1 MHDVMIEVVEKTIA
15 TQIEDIRLD
24 GPAGT
29 GPDVYAMTGDQIGT
43 AVTEGLVSEI
53 PIDDTVQEIYSEAA
67 MDSQIVDG
75 TVYGLPKAVETT
87 VLYYNKD
94 LISEDEL
101 PTTLDE
107 WFDFSKDFTDGE
119 QYGLLALW
127 DQIYYANSVMRSE
140 EHTSELQSRGHL
152 VCRLLLEKKKKKR
165 QSRQ

>member
-1 MHDVMIEVVEKTIA
+1 MFKKKTWLKSLGLITASTLLVACGPGEDTSTETENTEATGGETLVVWEDIDKSAGIEEAIA
-15 TQIEDIRLD
+15 QIEDIRLD

-29 GPDVYAMTGDQIGT
+29 GPDVYTMTGDQIGT

-94 LISEDEL
+94 LISED
-101 PTTLDE
+101 
-107 WFDFSKDFTDGE
+107 
-119 QYGLLALW
+119 
-127 DQIYYANSVMRSE
+127 
-140 EHTSELQSRGHL
+140 
-152 VCRLLLEKKKKKR
+152 
-165 QSRQ
+165 